1 MVPIERGV
9 WRHAFRLP
17 AVAREHRISL
27 GEGDTPLVPLPR
39 WGASIGLERLYAKL
53 EFANPTGSFK
63 DRGMAVLVSLVR
75 QSGATHLV
83 EDSSGNAGAAAAA
96 YAARAGLT
104 CTVYA
109 PESAPEAKLRQIRAY
124 GAELVLVPGS
134 RSAVTQAARDA
145 GTSPGAYYVAHTEN
159 ADFLH
164 GNQAFAWE
172 LTEDWRDGSLPVRAA
187 ADEAWHVVMPAGG
200 GALLQ
205 GTWLGFMADGEA
217 LGQLAVKPP
226 QVHGA
231 QAAAVAPIA
240 RAFELGLDEPAP
252 IDPQPTVCGGIQL
265 ERPAHGRQILRAIRE
280 SGGTAIASSDEAIL
294 RERDRLAQLEGI
306 YVEPTSAAALAGLA
320 QLAERGRIAPREVVV
335 VALTGSGL
343 KDPGPLS

>member
-1 MVPIERGV
+1 MTAIGV
-9 WRHAFRLP
+9 WRHAERLP
-17 AVAREHRISL
+17 NVSPKHRISL

-39 WGASIGLERLYAKL
+39 WGAAIGLERVYAKL
-53 EFANPTGSFK
+53 ELANPTGSFK
-63 DRGMAVLVSLVR
+63 DRGMSVLVSLAR
-75 QSGATHLV
+75 QAGAKHLV

-109 PESAPEAKLRQIRAY
+109 PESAPPAKLRQIRAY

-134 RSAVTQAARDA
+134 RSAVAQAARDA

-159 ADFLH
+159 NDFLH

-172 LTEDWRDGSLPVRAA
+172 LAEAWRDGAFPVTP
-187 ADEAWHVVMPAGG
+187 ADVGAWHVVMPAGG

-205 GTWLGFMADGEA
+205 GAWLGFSADSAA
-217 LGQLAVKPP
+217 LREIGLAPP
-226 QVHGA
+226 QLHGA

-252 IDPQPTVCGGIQL
+252 IEPRPTVCGGIQL
-265 ERPAHGRQILRAIRE
+265 EKPAHGREILRAIRQ
-280 SGGTAIASSDEAIL
+280 SGGSAIASEDAAVL
-294 RERDRLAQLEGI
+294 GERDRLAQLEGI

-320 QLAERGRIAPREVVV
+320 QLARRGRIARHEVVI

-343 KDPGPLS
+343 KDPGPVS